1 MKKNIFEQ
9 NSVSGGIVTAPKD
22 ELQFLQNDIFKNKG
36 QIVNLS
42 FDSAGNPIQIK
53 IGDKTYTAGIKTV
66 NNNYIVYDGRV
77 LKLVNGQFQYLTKEG
92 KIVKIAG
99 IPSTSLTPVYNDK
112 LKSLGLLGR
121 TDLYNVL
128 NQSINKLQELINK
141 GAVGD
146 LFRNFNDLLQYYYPT
161 DTSKRLNKRKVTTT
175 NAEGEETTQDM
186 EFAPYIDKQ
195 KLESEY
201 KSEDLSRYDGLMGSV
216 WLPKGSASDLVGQT
230 IKGSDLN
237 CENTLS
243 KYLGLA
249 LQSKATGENLLDD
262 EQTIQ
267 YKQQIKKCLGTG
279 QYDRGFKIN
288 QKNLDFD
295 IRKSLEP
302 GGFLN
307 RNLSY
312 KEIKKYIK
320 NNVGGEWQLFENKEE
335 NRLKNI
341 IHENLIQHSI
351 DKKNK
356 LIKEQKVVKT
366 RFSLLKEG
374 LNIKT
379 KKDRIIFSNRL
390 MSEMVYLETQ
400 GYDQQIISEGLFDM
414 IQGIFGNAGEGIVQ
428 MIKQKMADW
437 FLNTLHP
444 DLQKTWVAGI
454 IVNVFT
460 DTNLM
465 DIPKLLKCDFLTKKL
480 AEAIIEEIPK
490 QIQYKTGKTDW
501 FYDTLRN
508 SMLETLEES
517 NFGQNLEKGLVS
529 VVCPMLENIK
539 GKFSGIESKIK
550 SQALGLEA
558 K

>member
-99 IPSTSLTPVYNDK
+99 ISSTSLTPVYNDK

-161 DTSKRLNKRKVTTT
+161 DTSKRLNKREVTTT

-201 KSEDLSRYDGLMGSV
+201 KSEDLSRYGLMGSV

-249 LQSKATGENLLDD
+249 LQSKSTGENLLDD
-262 EQTIQ
+262 SQIIQ
-267 YKQQIKKCLGTG
+267 YKKQIKKCLGTR
-279 QYDRGFKIN
+279 QYGRGFKIN

-295 IRKSLEP
+295 IIKSLEP

-312 KEIKKYIK
+312 KEIKKYIE

-454 IVNVFT
+454 ITNVFT

-529 VVCPMLENIK
+529 VVCPMVEKIK
-539 GKFSGIESKIK
+539 GKFSGVESKIK